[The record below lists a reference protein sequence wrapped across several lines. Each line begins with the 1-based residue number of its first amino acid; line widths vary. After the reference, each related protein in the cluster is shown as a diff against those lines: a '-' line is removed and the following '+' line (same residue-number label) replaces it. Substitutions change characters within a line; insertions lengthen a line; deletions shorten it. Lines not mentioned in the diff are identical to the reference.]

1 LNLDDNIKAF
11 NEHQEKIQRI
21 DKSHHG
27 SMKLDIDSLMYAES
41 NYINNNKN
49 LDEKTIVV
57 YGEETTK
64 LTLKVLNNSKH
75 QWDNYTNYEGPIIAM
90 GLEPLK
96 KGMENAYLR
105 GVKIRYIS
113 EITSNNINYCKELME
128 IAEVRH
134 LDNSKGG
141 MAVSETEYIATA
153 HLQEAKPAQ
162 HLIYSNAKEIVEQQQ
177 LVFESLWRKS
187 IPATQKIKEIEEG
200 IEPIQTKL
208 LEHQD
213 EIYNHFMMTIKRS
226 HERCACWSIGGLQM
240 VYNNFFNFYKGIV
253 EKQKKGEGNGIKWL
267 TYIDDDKNTVEL
279 VKIFLDA
286 GIQIRH
292 IKNLPSMNFSF
303 DNKSIQLTIERMEK
317 GRLMNSLLISNEP
330 AYIKHFASYFQELW
344 NNYGIDALERIKDIE
359 EGMEYYIEVIRHSD
373 RSLSIYLDI
382 VKSATSE
389 IFFIFPTPKAFIRQ
403 LKPIGLAIQASK
415 ERKVKVK
422 ILTPYNE
429 FVERSIKYF
438 LKEEQTQNPETS
450 IESMIS
456 FSNND
461 NVKIRYIEK
470 MSNTK
475 ATILLVDRKESL
487 VMELKDDTKD
497 NFTEA
502 IGLSTHSNSKAN
514 VLSYVAIFENLWKQS
529 ELYQEL
535 KESNEN
541 LKIVNEKL
549 KNNDKMQKEF
559 INTAAHELRTPLQ
572 PILSLSQMLKD
583 KSKDNSQKELLDIV
597 IRNSKKLKILTE
609 DILDVTKIEGNT
621 LDLNKEEFRI
631 IDLLQSIIKEFEY
644 GIVNYKKI
652 KFELHFENIDPNL
665 AVIADQNRIS
675 QVISNLINNSIK
687 FILKEDEK
695 KYHTGL
701 ISTSVEK
708 IKINDVDNND
718 KVIINI
724 KDTGEGINQEIFP
737 RLFTKFASKSFQGT
751 GLGLFIAKKIIEAHG
766 GKIWAKNNEDGK
778 GATFSF
784 ILPVFNKYQ
793 GFPK

>member
-1 LNLDDNIKAF
+1 
-11 NEHQEKIQRI
+11 
-21 DKSHHG
+21 
-27 SMKLDIDSLMYAES
+27 MKLDIDSLMYAES

-153 HLQEAKPAQ
+153 HLQEAKPVQ
-162 HLIYSNAKEIVEQQQ
+162 HLIYSNAKEMVEQQQ

-200 IEPIQTKL
+200 IDPIKTKL

-213 EIYNHFMMTIKRS
+213 EIYNHFMMTIERS
-226 HERCACWSIGGLQM
+226 KERYACWSVGGLQM
-240 VYNNFFNFYKGIV
+240 VYNNFFNSYKNIV

-267 TYIDDDKNTVEL
+267 TYIDDDKNTIEL

-303 DNKSIQLTIERMEK
+303 DSKSIQLTIERMDK

-330 AYIKHFASYFQELW
+330 AYIKHFTSYFQELW

-359 EGMEYYIEVIRHSD
+359 EGMEHYIEVIRHAD
-373 RSLSIYLDI
+373 RSLCIYLDI

-403 LKPIGLAIQASK
+403 LNPIDLAIQASK

-429 FVERSIKYF
+429 FVERSIKHF
-438 LKEEQTQNPETS
+438 LKEEQTQNPEISKES
-450 IESMIS
+450 IIS
-456 FSNND
+456 FSD
-461 NVKIRYIEK
+461 HANVKIRYIEK

-597 IRNSKKLKILTE
+597 IKNSKKLKILTE

-621 LDLNKEEFRI
+621 LYLNKEKFRI
-631 IDLLQSIIKEFEY
+631 GDLLQSIIKEFEY
-644 GIVNYKKI
+644 SIEDYKKI

-665 AVIADQNRIS
+665 VVIADQNRIS

-695 KYHTGL
+695 KHDTGL
-701 ISTSVEK
+701 ISTRVEK
-708 IKINDVDNND
+708 IKINDVDNDD
-718 KVIINI
+718 KVIIHI
-724 KDTGEGINQEIFP
+724 KDNGEGINQEIFP

-751 GLGLFIAKKIIEAHG
+751 GLGLFIAKNIIEAHG

-778 GATFSF
+778 GAT
-784 ILPVFNKYQ
+784 
-793 GFPK
+793 

>member
-1 LNLDDNIKAF
+1 
-11 NEHQEKIQRI
+11 
-21 DKSHHG
+21 
-27 SMKLDIDSLMYAES
+27 
-41 NYINNNKN
+41 
-49 LDEKTIVV
+49 
-57 YGEETTK
+57 
-64 LTLKVLNNSKH
+64 
-75 QWDNYTNYEGPIIAM
+75 
-90 GLEPLK
+90 
-96 KGMENAYLR
+96 
-105 GVKIRYIS
+105 
-113 EITSNNINYCKELME
+113 
-128 IAEVRH
+128 
-134 LDNSKGG
+134 
-141 MAVSETEYIATA
+141 
-153 HLQEAKPAQ
+153 
-162 HLIYSNAKEIVEQQQ
+162 
-177 LVFESLWRKS
+177 
-187 IPATQKIKEIEEG
+187 
-200 IEPIQTKL
+200 
-208 LEHQD
+208 
-213 EIYNHFMMTIKRS
+213 MMTIKRS

-303 DNKSIQLTIERMEK
+303 DNKSIQLTIERMDK

-597 IRNSKKLKILTE
+597 IKNSKKLKILTE

-644 GIVNYKKI
+644 GIENYKKI

-751 GLGLFIAKKIIEAHG
+751 GLGLFIAKKYYRSSR
-766 GKIWAKNNEDGK
+766 W
-778 GATFSF
+778 
-784 ILPVFNKYQ
+784 
-793 GFPK
+793 